1 MKSYVLG
8 ARENGEVVSLRSRA
22 QFLSPEAAGRRLGM
36 SRSTV
41 TRKIEAGEI
50 KAIKVGKHHRIP
62 LREFEAYRDKVVGS
76 MIAAAS
82 DDIEADLN
90 EARTNGLL
98 HRCGHTGQAR
108 HSDPLDRRQRPGR
121 NGVYVE

>member
-1 MKSYVLG
+1 VNEQLTIDPSQQSEDEWLAVMKSYVLR

-90 EARTNGLL
+90 EA
-98 HRCGHTGQAR
+98 
-108 HSDPLDRRQRPGR
+108 
-121 NGVYVE
+121 